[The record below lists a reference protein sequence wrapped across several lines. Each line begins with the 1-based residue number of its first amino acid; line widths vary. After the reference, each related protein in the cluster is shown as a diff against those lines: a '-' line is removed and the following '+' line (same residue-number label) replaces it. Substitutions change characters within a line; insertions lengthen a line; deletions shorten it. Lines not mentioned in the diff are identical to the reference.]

1 MDSLKVGKVIFSLLN
16 GNSDLTAFVN
26 NKIYPIIVEKE
37 TTFPFIVYKRN
48 NIIPDYTKDFHFKD
62 NVIIDIICVSTNYA
76 ESIEIAGIVRNIL
89 EDKRYDDIQSIKV
102 ESADEDYTDDA
113 YVQTLSFN
121 LTINK

>member
-48 NIIPDYTKDFHFKD
+48 NVIPDYTKDFHFKD

-89 EDKRYDDIQSIKV
+89 EDKRYDDIQSIKL
-102 ESADEDYTDDA
+102 ESADEDYIDDA

>member
-76 ESIEIAGIVRNIL
+76 ESIEIAGIIRNIL
-89 EDKRYDDIQSIKV
+89 EDKRYDDIQSIKL